1 MTGQDHIRRITQV
14 LTGGAVVAVNDVDAA
29 PSASE
34 AQFWRSLEELLP
46 VFERE
51 GIRLVLEPHPDDFV
65 EDGQA
70 CRGGRRLAMRDHQ
83 GQPAHDDS
91 HGRAGREDRW
101 QADARADQRAHAERG
116 EAVTSLVKGDDA
128 ACHHRLAARQFALP
142 EADLERQHQP
152 AGDQQHHRGQIGQ
165 QAGHAYGLL
174 AGAPGQARPEQ
185 AGAEQRGDD
194 RRAHLR

>member
-70 CRGGRRLAMRDHQ
+70 GV
-83 GQPAHDDS
+83 PW
-91 HGRAGREDRW
+91 RATAG
-101 QADARADQRAHAERG
+101 DAR
-116 EAVTSLVKGDDA
+116 
-128 ACHHRLAARQFALP
+128 P
-142 EADLERQHQP
+142 
-152 AGDQQHHRGQIGQ
+152 
-165 QAGHAYGLL
+165 
-174 AGAPGQARPEQ
+174 PGTARP
-185 AGAEQRGDD
+185 
-194 RRAHLR
+194 